1 MITWTREELKSR
13 GKATVKMYYWKLV
26 LVSLILSAI
35 TGGATSAGRNGVKN
49 SQSASTG
56 NMDVSGVLSG
66 INPMAVMVAS
76 IAVLVILLLA
86 FAIRI
91 FALNVLV
98 VGCKGF
104 FSQSMTGEPEFG
116 TLGNGFTRNY
126 WNCVKTCFLR
136 DLFVGLWSLLFV
148 LPGIVKS
155 YEYRMVPYLLA
166 EHPEMSSSE
175 VLARSKE
182 MMDGNKWAVF
192 VLDLSFIGWA
202 LLGAITMGLVFIF
215 WTSPYI
221 NATDAAL
228 YHRLSGQDSYGNGGY
243 DQGGYSRTGY
253 AQDGYTQT
261 GYSNQ
266 GTTGQNSYD
275 QGNYTQTGYDQT
287 GYSNQE
293 SAGRD
298 SYDQGNY
305 TQTGYDQTGYNNQG
319 SADQEQNGQ
328 SGYDQSYFSDK

>member
-13 GKATVKMYYWKLV
+13 GKAAVKMYYWKLV

-35 TGGATSAGRNGVKN
+35 TGGATNAGRKGVKN
-49 SQSASTG
+49 SGTAGNGSAV
-56 NMDVSGVLSG
+56 DVSGIFSDF
-66 INPMAVMVAS
+66 NMMAALVAS
-76 IAVLVILLLA
+76 VAVLVILLIA
-86 FAIRI
+86 FAIRV

-104 FSQSMTGEPEFG
+104 FRQSMTGEPEFRA
-116 TLGNGFTRNY
+116 LVDGFNNNY
-126 WNCVKTCFLR
+126 WHCVKTCFLR

-148 LPGIVKS
+148 IPGVIKS

-182 MMDGNKWAVF
+182 MMDGNKWATF

-221 NATDAAL
+221 NATEAAL

-243 DQGGYSRTGY
+243 GQGGYG
-253 AQDGYTQT
+253 QGGYTQT
-261 GYSNQ
+261 GYE
-266 GTTGQNSYD
+266 QNSYD
-275 QGNYTQTGYDQT
+275 NPGNTD
-287 GYSNQE
+287 
-293 SAGRD
+293 
-298 SYDQGNY
+298 
-305 TQTGYDQTGYNNQG
+305 
-319 SADQEQNGQ
+319 QNGQ
-328 SGYDQSYFSDK
+328 SGYDQNYFSDK

>member
-116 TLGNGFTRNY
+116 TLGNGFTCNY

-148 LPGIVKS
+148 IPGIVKS

-175 VLARSKE
+175 VFAQSKQ
-182 MMDGNKWAVF
+182 MMNGNKWAAF

-215 WTSPYI
+215 WTSPYM

-243 DQGGYSRTGY
+243 DQGGYSQTGY

-266 GTTGQNSYD
+266 ESAGRNSYD
-275 QGNYTQTGYDQT
+275 QGNYTQTGY
-287 GYSNQE
+287 
-293 SAGRD
+293 
-298 SYDQGNY
+298 
-305 TQTGYDQTGYNNQG
+305 NNQG
-319 SADQEQNGQ
+319 SADQAQNGQ

>member
-49 SQSASTG
+49 SRSASTG
-56 NMDVSGVLSG
+56 NVDVSGVLSG

-86 FAIRI
+86 FAIKI

-116 TLGNGFTRNY
+116 ILGNGFTRNY

-148 LPGIVKS
+148 IPGIVKS

-175 VLARSKE
+175 VFAQSKQ
-182 MMDGNKWAVF
+182 MMNGNKWAAF
-192 VLDLSFIGWA
+192 VLDLSFIGWYI
-202 LLGAITMGLVFIF
+202 LSGLTLGILAIFYV
-215 WTSPYI
+215 SPYV
-221 NATDAAL
+221 NATHAAL
-228 YHRLSGQDSYGNGGY
+228 YEALCYANPAGSNGFTQQEDSV
-243 DQGGYSRTGY
+243 
-253 AQDGYTQT
+253 
-261 GYSNQ
+261 
-266 GTTGQNSYD
+266 NSPFR
-275 QGNYTQTGYDQT
+275 
-287 GYSNQE
+287 QE
-293 SAGRD
+293 
-298 SYDQGNY
+298 NV
-305 TQTGYDQTGYNNQG
+305 
-319 SADQEQNGQ
+319 
-328 SGYDQSYFSDK
+328 

>member
-49 SQSASTG
+49 SRSASTG
-56 NMDVSGVLSG
+56 NVDVSGVLSG

-86 FAIRI
+86 FAIKI

-116 TLGNGFTRNY
+116 ILGNGFTRNY

-148 LPGIVKS
+148 IPGIVKS

-175 VLARSKE
+175 VFAQSKQ
-182 MMDGNKWAVF
+182 MMNGNKWAAF

-202 LLGAITMGLVFIF
+202 VLGGITMGLVFIF
-215 WTSPYI
+215 WT
-221 NATDAAL
+221 
-228 YHRLSGQDSYGNGGY
+228 
-243 DQGGYSRTGY
+243 
-253 AQDGYTQT
+253 
-261 GYSNQ
+261 
-266 GTTGQNSYD
+266 
-275 QGNYTQTGYDQT
+275 
-287 GYSNQE
+287 
-293 SAGRD
+293 
-298 SYDQGNY
+298 
-305 TQTGYDQTGYNNQG
+305 
-319 SADQEQNGQ
+319 
-328 SGYDQSYFSDK
+328 

>member
-49 SQSASTG
+49 SRSASTG
-56 NMDVSGVLSG
+56 NVDVSGVLSG

-86 FAIRI
+86 FAIKI

-148 LPGIVKS
+148 IPGIVKS

-175 VLARSKE
+175 VFAQSKQ
-182 MMDGNKWAVF
+182 MMNGNKWAAF

-215 WTSPYI
+215 WTSPYM

-243 DQGGYSRTGY
+243 DQGGYSQTGY

-266 GTTGQNSYD
+266 DTTGWDS
-275 QGNYTQTGYDQT
+275 YDQT
-287 GYSNQE
+287 GYSNQGTT
-293 SAGRD
+293 GRD
-298 SYDQGNY
+298 GYDQGNY

-319 SADQEQNGQ
+319 SADQAQNGQ
-328 SGYDQSYFSDK
+328 SGYDQSHFSDK

>member
-1 MITWTREELKSR
+1 MITWTRAELKSR
-13 GKATVKMYYWKLV
+13 AKAAVKMYYWKLV

-49 SQSASTG
+49 SGTTG
-56 NMDVSGVLSG
+56 NGSAVDVSGIFSG
-66 INPMAVMVAS
+66 INPMALMVAS
-76 IAVLVILLLA
+76 VAVLVLVVIA
-86 FAIRI
+86 IAIRV

-104 FSQSMTGEPEFG
+104 FSQSMTGEPEFRV
-116 TLGNGFTRNY
+116 LGDGFTCNY

-148 LPGIVKS
+148 IPGVIKS

-166 EHPEMSSSE
+166 EHPEMGSSE

-182 MMDGNKWAVF
+182 MMAGNKWETF

-202 LLGAITMGLVFIF
+202 LLGAITMGIVYIF

-221 NATDAAL
+221 NTTEAAL

-243 DQGGYSRTGY
+243 
-253 AQDGYTQT
+253 AQAGYTQS
-261 GYSNQ
+261 GYGQTNYDQ
-266 GTTGQNSYD
+266 GSYGQNSYD
-275 QGNYTQTGYDQT
+275 QNGYNQSSYNRSGYDQT
-287 GYSNQE
+287 GYSR
-293 SAGRD
+293 S
-298 SYDQGNY
+298 GN
-305 TQTGYDQTGYNNQG
+305 DQTGY
-319 SADQEQNGQ
+319 EQQTEAGTNGQ
-328 SGYDQSYFSDK
+328 NAADSSSNSGYDQNYFTDK

>member
-13 GKATVKMYYWKLV
+13 GKVTVKMYYWKLV

-56 NMDVSGVLSG
+56 NVDVSGVLSG
-66 INPMAVMVAS
+66 FNPMAVMVAS
-76 IAVLVILLLA
+76 IAILVILLLA

-148 LPGIVKS
+148 IPGIVKS

-175 VLARSKE
+175 VFAQSKQ
-182 MMDGNKWAVF
+182 MMNGNKWAAF

-202 LLGAITMGLVFIF
+202 LLGAITMGLVFVF
-215 WTSPYI
+215 WTSPYM

-243 DQGGYSRTGY
+243 AQGGYSQNGY

-261 GYSNQ
+261 GYDQTGYSSQ
-266 GTTGQNSYD
+266 GTTDQTGYGQS
-275 QGNYTQTGYDQT
+275 GYTQTGYSSQETTDQ
-287 GYSNQE
+287 
-293 SAGRD
+293 D
-298 SYDQGNY
+298 
-305 TQTGYDQTGYNNQG
+305 
-319 SADQEQNGQ
+319 QNGQ
-328 SGYDQSYFSDK
+328 SSYDQNYFSDK

>member
-1 MITWTREELKSR
+1 MITWTRKELKSR
-13 GKATVKMYYWKLV
+13 AKATVKMYYWKLV

-56 NMDVSGVLSG
+56 NVDVSGVLSG
-66 INPMAVMVAS
+66 FNPMAVMVAS
-76 IAVLVILLLA
+76 IAILVILLLA

-148 LPGIVKS
+148 IPGIVKS

-175 VLARSKE
+175 VFAQSKQ
-182 MMDGNKWAVF
+182 MMNGNKWAAF

-202 LLGAITMGLVFIF
+202 LLGAITMGLVFVF
-215 WTSPYI
+215 WTSPYM

-243 DQGGYSRTGY
+243 AQGGYSQNGY

-261 GYSNQ
+261 GYDQTGYSSQ
-266 GTTGQNSYD
+266 GTTDQTGYGQS
-275 QGNYTQTGYDQT
+275 GYTQTGYSSQETTDQ
-287 GYSNQE
+287 
-293 SAGRD
+293 D
-298 SYDQGNY
+298 
-305 TQTGYDQTGYNNQG
+305 
-319 SADQEQNGQ
+319 QNGQ
-328 SGYDQSYFSDK
+328 SSYDQNYFSDK

>member
-13 GKATVKMYYWKLV
+13 GKAAVKMYYWKLV

-35 TGGATSAGRNGVKN
+35 TGGATNAGRNGVKN
-49 SQSASTG
+49 SGTAGNGSAV
-56 NMDVSGVLSG
+56 DVSGILSG
-66 INPMAVMVAS
+66 FNMMAVLVAS
-76 IAVLVILLLA
+76 VAVLVILLIA
-86 FAIRI
+86 FAIRV

-104 FSQSMTGEPEFG
+104 FSQSMTGEPEFRA
-116 TLGNGFTRNY
+116 LVDGFSNNY
-126 WNCVKTCFLR
+126 WHCVKTCFLR

-148 LPGIVKS
+148 IPGVIKS

-221 NATDAAL
+221 NATEAAL

-243 DQGGYSRTGY
+243 G
-253 AQDGYTQT
+253 QT
-261 GYSNQ
+261 GYSQ
-266 GTTGQNSYD
+266 DGYG
-275 QGNYTQTGYDQT
+275 QGNYTQTGYDQN
-287 GYSNQE
+287 GYNSQE
-293 SAGRD
+293 NTAQNTYG
-298 SYDQGNY
+298 QGCY
-305 TQTGYDQTGYNNQG
+305 TQTGYDQNGYSNPGNT
-319 SADQEQNGQ
+319 DQNGQ
-328 SGYDQSYFSDK
+328 SGYDQNYFSDK